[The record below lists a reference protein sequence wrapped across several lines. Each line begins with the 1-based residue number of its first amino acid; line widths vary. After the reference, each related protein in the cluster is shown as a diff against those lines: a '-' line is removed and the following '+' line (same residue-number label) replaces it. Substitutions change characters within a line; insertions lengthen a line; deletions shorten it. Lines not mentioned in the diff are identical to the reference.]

1 MNHFNK
7 KFTSTFVTIFLVL
20 LTQIFPFYVPER
32 IQIPHTQISIESGIF
47 SFLKPTKVGTAALTP
62 ASDTLSNSR
71 FSYRAGVS
79 SGASAAS
86 SVNINTVDTSSISDV
101 TTNHLFPNDTVCFS
115 NAGLNGC
122 QGQTTYTVANIVDTD
137 TFNLNTPLTATLS
150 SSDYVIATQTAIH
163 TIAFTTTNVV
173 PTAGDILITIP
184 ASSTD
189 AKTNDGFPDT
199 AATAAT
205 NGFDLNSLAT
215 TNVSVAS
222 SGCDNNWTVAS
233 VTDSNGSTGHLIQI
247 NRATNSCAAG
257 STITVTVG
265 DGTTK
270 LINPAPTDE
279 HVSQGVAET
288 YSINVKTRD
297 GSDATIDQSDILVA
311 PIEGVFVSATVDETL
326 SFTVAAVTANSGSY
340 CGVTRTSSSPDT
352 TAYSVPWGPI
362 STTYAAATHNTQ
374 HQLTVTTNA
383 KSGYYVYALETDQMG
398 INGNTC
404 TGTAPSAGD
413 YTFSSATCIRD
424 TLCNASTCTEATLR
438 DWTSDPST
446 YPGFGYSMEEVS
458 GTDSTFEFDDSSA
471 TFNAKQFAD
480 EQGSEDETAA
490 NTHLMTASAATSSA
504 SSYVCYRIDVPGS
517 QPAGYYYN
525 TVKYIATP
533 RF

>member
-1 MNHFNK
+1 MDILNK
-7 KFTSTFVTIFLVL
+7 KSNSVVLLLFIL
-20 LTQIFPFYVPER
+20 LTQFAPFYLPER
-32 IQIPHTQISIESGIF
+32 IQVPRTDFSLETGLF
-47 SFLKPTKVGTAALTP
+47 SFLKPTTVGTAALTP
-62 ASDTLSNSR
+62 ASVTLSNSR

-79 SGASAAS
+79 SGASGAS
-86 SVNINTVDTSSISDV
+86 SVVINGVDTSSISDT
-101 TTNHLFPNDTVCFS
+101 TTNHLFPGDTVCFS
-115 NAGLNGC
+115 NAGLSGC
-122 QGQTTYTVANIVDTD
+122 QGQTTYSVANIADST
-137 TFNLNTPLTATLS
+137 TFNLNTPLTGTLS

-205 NGFDLNSLAT
+205 NGFDLNSLST
-215 TNVSVAS
+215 TNVSVSS
-222 SGCDNNWTVAS
+222 SGCANNWTVAS

-247 NRATNSCAAG
+247 NRSTNSCAAG

-270 LINPAPTDE
+270 LINPAPTDQ
-279 HVSQGVAET
+279 HVTQGVAET

-297 GSDATIDQSDILVA
+297 GSDNTIDQSDILVA
-311 PIEGVFVSATVDETL
+311 PVESVFVSATVDETL
-326 SFTVAAVTANSGSY
+326 SFTVAGVTANSGSY
-340 CGVTRTSSSPDT
+340 CGVTRTSSTPDT
-352 TAYSVPWGPI
+352 TAYSVPWGTI
-362 STTYAAATHNTQ
+362 STTYAAATHNTE

-398 INGNTC
+398 MNGNTC

-413 YTFSSATCIRD
+413 YTFSSGTCIRD
-424 TLCNASTCTEATLR
+424 TVCSASTCSESTLR
-438 DWTSDPST
+438 DWGSDPSS

-490 NTHLMTASAATSSA
+490 NVHLMTSSAATSSS
-504 SSYVCYRIDVPGS
+504 SSYVCYRIDVPGD